1 VALPEVL
8 NADQFLDRPRKH
20 TTQSGWLFRSLVEE
34 LTGEVES
41 APETITEVKT
51 FIAIACREVAGRST
65 RSAPGN
71 WGDVR
76 LTSKEMSARML
87 GATARMAQE
96 VEAQPLEKT
105 VMPRESVSEQRGK
118 HYD

>member
-1 VALPEVL
+1 
-8 NADQFLDRPRKH
+8 
-20 TTQSGWLFRSLVEE
+20 
-34 LTGEVES
+34 
-41 APETITEVKT
+41 
-51 FIAIACREVAGRST
+51 
-65 RSAPGN
+65 
-71 WGDVR
+71 
-76 LTSKEMSARML
+76 MSARML

>member
-8 NADQFLDRPRKH
+8 VADQFLDRPRKH

-65 RSAPGN
+65 RAVPGN

-76 LTSKEMSARML
+76 VSSITRQPKAPSASPI
-87 GATARMAQE
+87 ASSPDTA
-96 VEAQPLEKT
+96 
-105 VMPRESVSEQRGK
+105 QR
-118 HYD
+118 HRAA